1 MKTME
6 TVPHADA
13 SQLDA
18 TGVNRAAAPV
28 VYFDARFSLKDD
40 VRISPDDRGFLLGDG
55 VYEVAAAYDGNF
67 VALDRHLE
75 RLSRSLAESR
85 IDDSVTEPLE
95 TVFQE
100 LLERNGLAAKGKAL
114 VYLQIT
120 RGVAPRTHAFP
131 KTPVRPTVY
140 AFAAPFPDMGDLDA
154 GVSAITRPDRRWS
167 RCDIKSI
174 SLMANCLANQEAKES
189 GAFEAILIRDG
200 IALEGT
206 HTSFFAVLDD
216 RVVTAPLSPLILP
229 GITREIVLELCRS
242 HDIAMSE
249 EPIPE
254 TSLGDATELFITG
267 TTTEVVPI
275 IAVDGRPIGNGKP
288 GPVTSRL
295 ISLYRSSLGLDG

>member
-6 TVPHADA
+6 SAQRADP

-18 TGVNRAAAPV
+18 PAVNPAAAPV
-28 VYFDARFSLKDD
+28 VYFDGRFALKDE
-40 VRISPDDRGFLLGDG
+40 VRVSPDDRGFLLGDG

-67 VALDRHLE
+67 VALDRHLD

-100 LLERNGLAAKGKAL
+100 LLERNGLAANGKAM

-131 KTPVRPTVY
+131 KTPVKPTVY

-154 GVSAITRPDRRWS
+154 GVGVIMRPDRRWL

-189 GAFEAILIRDG
+189 GAFEAILVRDG

-206 HTSFFAVLDD
+206 HTSFFAVIDD

-249 EPIPE
+249 EPIP
-254 TSLGDATELFITG
+254 
-267 TTTEVVPI
+267 
-275 IAVDGRPIGNGKP
+275 
-288 GPVTSRL
+288 
-295 ISLYRSSLGLDG
+295 